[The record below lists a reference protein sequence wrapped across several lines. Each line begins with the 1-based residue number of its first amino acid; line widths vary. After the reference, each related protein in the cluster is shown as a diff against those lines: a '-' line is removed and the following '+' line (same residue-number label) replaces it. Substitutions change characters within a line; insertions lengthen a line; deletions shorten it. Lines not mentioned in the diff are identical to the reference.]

1 MISPLAPFIRWLNS
15 KRAERAMRQAEHRR
29 AALMSQIADRRQHRR
44 EFRPMVGL
52 LRQATEA
59 SLRASV
65 GRR

>member
-1 MISPLAPFIRWLNS
+1 MNPLAPFFAYIAR
-15 KRAERAMRQAEHRR
+15 KRAARAMRQAEHRR
-29 AALMSQIADRRQHRR
+29 AALMSQIADRRAHRR